1 MPHPFTKIIATLGPK
16 TDSLKEIQKL
26 VRSGVNVFRL
36 NFSHGTPEHH
46 KEVMKRIRSINSE
59 QPVGVLCDLQGPK
72 LRVGC
77 FECGQ
82 VVLKKGASFVLD
94 MCDNM
99 GNKDRVCLPHP
110 EIFKAVKKG
119 SILLLNDGQIKLR
132 VMGIST
138 DKIETKVV
146 IGGVLSDHKGVNVP
160 DVTLPIPAL
169 TEKDRKNL
177 KVALDMGADW
187 IALSFV
193 QRVEDVL
200 EAKKLIDGRAGL
212 MAKIEKPS
220 ALKDL
225 KAIVSVCDAVM
236 VARGDLGVEMPLE
249 QLPSLQKHIVEVCRN
264 LGKPVVIATQMLES
278 MITNAVPTR
287 AEVSDIASA
296 VYEGVDC
303 LMLSAETAMG
313 NYPERAVQMMR
324 KTIERAESDRF
335 YKALIHTLRDTSDG
349 QVAGAITS
357 AIVPMIKA
365 LKNPICV
372 VSYSVSGTTTLRVAS
387 ERPMVPILNLMQDE
401 KMMRRLALVW
411 GVRSEKVGQ
420 LETFNDVGQVAEKIL
435 RKTGLAKSGQEA
447 VITAG
452 IPFAQKGNT
461 NILHILTIK

>member
-1 MPHPFTKIIATLGPK
+1 MPFTKIIATLGPR
-16 TDSLKEIQKL
+16 TDSQKEIQKL

-46 KEVMKRIRSINSE
+46 REVMRRIRSVKSE
-59 QPVGVLCDLQGPK
+59 QPIGVLCDLQGPK

-77 FECGQ
+77 FENGQ
-82 VVLKKGASFVLD
+82 VFLKKGSVFVLD
-94 MCDNM
+94 MKEKAGDEH
-99 GNKDRVCLPHP
+99 RVCLPHP
-110 EIFKAVKKG
+110 EILKAVKKG
-119 SILLLNDGQIKLR
+119 SVLLLNDGQIKLR
-132 VMGIST
+132 VVRVGAE
-138 DKIETKVV
+138 KIETKVI

-169 TEKDRKNL
+169 TEKDRVNL
-177 KVALDMGADW
+177 AVALDMGADW

-200 EAKKLIDGRAGL
+200 EAKALIGGRAGL

-225 KAIVSVCDAVM
+225 KAIVGVCDAVM

-249 QLPSLQKHIVEVCRN
+249 QLPSLQKHIVEVCRS

-278 MITNAVPTR
+278 MITNATPTR

-303 LMLSAETAMG
+303 LMLSAETAVG
-313 NYPERAVQMMR
+313 KYPERAVQMMR
-324 KTIERAESDRF
+324 KTIEKAESDRF
-335 YKALIHTLRDTSDG
+335 YKALIHTLRSTSDG
-349 QVAGAITS
+349 EVATAITS
-357 AIVPMIKA
+357 AIVPMVQA
-365 LKNPICV
+365 LKKPACV

-387 ERPMVPILNLMQDE
+387 ERPLVPILNLTQDE
-401 KMMRRLALVW
+401 KIMRKLAVVW
-411 GVRSEKVGQ
+411 GVRSEKVGE
-420 LETFNDVGQVAEKIL
+420 LESFNDVGEVAERIL

-452 IPFAQKGNT
+452 IPFAKRGNT